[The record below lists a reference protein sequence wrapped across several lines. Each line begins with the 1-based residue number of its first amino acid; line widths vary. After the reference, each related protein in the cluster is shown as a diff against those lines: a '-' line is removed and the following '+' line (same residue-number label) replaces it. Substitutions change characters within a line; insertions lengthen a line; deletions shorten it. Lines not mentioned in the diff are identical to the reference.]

1 MARDPVCIACGQPTG
16 PRAKLN
22 RLADGRPCLSCR
34 DRLLDELP
42 PVLPAPSAEVSF
54 EDWSEG
60 NSEGN
65 EDTGDDFLRG
75 A

>member
-16 PRAKLN
+16 PRPRLN
-22 RLADGRPCLSCR
+22 RLPDGRPCVSCR

-42 PVLPAPSAEVSF
+42 AVLPAVRGELEEE
-54 EDWSEG
+54 EDWASDGAEGSE
-60 NSEGN
+60 
-65 EDTGDDFLRG
+65 DGDDFLRG